1 MRTFRLTLA
10 ALLLAAPALATG
22 GPGRPGAFGP
32 GHGPGR
38 GPGFGPGFGIEERLD
53 RLADLLDLDQSQRA
67 AFEQLRAEHRLAARP
82 KLERMRALH
91 EELDALLDGG
101 SNDAA
106 AVGGKML
113 AIRQLR
119 DELRAE
125 REAGEAELVKLLDA
139 EQRIAFETLKE
150 ARETMRGPGRGPGFG
165 HGFGPRHGGPDV
177 DLD

>member
-10 ALLLAAPALATG
+10 ALLVAAPALAIG
-22 GPGRPGAFGP
+22 GPGRPGGFGP

-53 RLADLLDLDQSQRA
+53 RLAEILDLDESQRA
-67 AFEQLRAEHRLAARP
+67 AFEQLRAEHRDAARP

-91 EELDALLDGG
+91 QELDALLDSG

-106 AVGGKML
+106 AIGGKMIAL
-113 AIRQLR
+113 RGLR

-125 REAGEAELVKLLDA
+125 REAGEAELVKLLTP

-150 ARETMRGPGRGPGFG
+150 ARESMRERGPGDGPGFG
-165 HGFGPRHGGPDV
+165 ARRGGPGV
-177 DLD
+177 GRR